1 MLFIDSAVKP
11 FEREGKMMTLRQI
24 IGFILILFS
33 SVPVLAQIDVGLYAE
48 PVGEHYRI
56 RWGEREPPEDD
67 LVKPYPPPIWA
78 NGYAACF
85 KKGSQI
91 TLRLIRRQGAPEVK
105 GWKVLYAELRS
116 KVTGDVYWVHKES
129 RMLGPNEG
137 YFLGS
142 LPDFIEW
149 AELRGSVIV
158 EVGPPQ
164 PPEPEPGGSES
175 SLLVQPIDRVTEI
188 FVVLDKPKSP
198 MDPAWVN
205 VLRISCSWAR
215 GESTND
221 GAAEK
226 LTIELHKNWNYN
238 DGNLAYT
245 RYLSDPDTGE
255 TFYLKEFLRDPNR
268 LGQCNDFADFLVCLM
283 TSVGIPRAAQRTHPI
298 YPVRRITTL
307 PNGHLG
313 RLEVFTT
320 HPLDIAKTGS
330 SDYDGPQ
337 DWPYHQFCLDYA
349 NSKVWDGMIAFL
361 PQGWR
366 TGDPIENQTFVL
378 GMPRDSEYR
387 DRLML
392 LYHFFDFVDKRMI
405 VINDPAFFWRPT
417 PFPSGFIPVVTAAEL
432 P

>member
-1 MLFIDSAVKP
+1 
-11 FEREGKMMTLRQI
+11 MTLRQI

-149 AELRGSVIV
+149 AELRGSVIM

-215 GESTND
+215 GMSTWKAAANRLRDQVFNNCEYD
-221 GAAEK
+221 GGSLFHHFEGWQN
-226 LTIELHKNWNYN
+226 TEIGCE
-238 DGNLAYT
+238 T
-245 RYLSDPDTGE
+245 TEE
-255 TFYLKEFLRDPNR
+255 TFHIKTFLSQSEPRRGN
-268 LGQCNDFADFLVCLM
+268 CNALTDFLCCLM
-283 TSVGIPRAAQRTHPI
+283 TSVGINAIVQRTN
-298 YPVRRITTL
+298 RIIL
-307 PNGHLG
+307 ENGNKVG
-313 RLEVFTT
+313 RWTFRTKLIRPARWTE
-320 HPLDIAKTGS
+320 
-330 SDYDGPQ
+330 DGYGQ
-337 DWPYHQFCLDYA
+337 WGYHQFVLIEIEG
-349 NSKVWDGMIAFL
+349 NRVWDGNLIFM
-361 PQGWR
+361 
-366 TGDPIENQTFVL
+366 DPLAIPSDMVREN
-378 GMPRDSEYR
+378 P
-387 DRLML
+387 
-392 LYHFFDFVDKRMI
+392 
-405 VINDPAFFWRPT
+405 P
-417 PFPSGFIPVVTAAEL
+417 PSGVEFGSRAHWEAEGCGTYFCKLIDFNSPTRTLIIVGKPITPIQNLIPQN
-432 P
+432 